1 MARPADRTVDAVVR
15 QLADRV
21 RRHRWALE
29 AGDVVRSVAGEW
41 RRDRVPDL
49 AAGVAFWVALSVF
62 PLLIAVAAGLGVI
75 EAVAG
80 AEASART
87 EEAVLDVL
95 TGVVGGDQG
104 ADLVEA
110 VRSLF
115 DSSSTGVLTFG
126 LLGALY
132 TGSRGVAGVV
142 RALDVAYDLPESRG
156 WLATRLVGLV
166 IAVGSV
172 ATGTALV
179 AMVVLGP
186 LLGGGEAVADSIGL
200 GNTFAFLWD
209 NLRGPVAFVVVV
221 AWAATVFHIGPNHRT
236 PWRGD
241 LPGALFTAGGW
252 IVVSLGFRLYLRAA
266 AAGNE
271 VLGALGGGL
280 VLLLWLYLLSVVLIV
295 GGELNAVLAQAR
307 TPTGA
312 AGGDE

>member
-1 MARPADRTVDAVVR
+1 MVR

-21 RRHRWALE
+21 RRHRWARE
-29 AGDVVRSVAGEW
+29 ASAVLRAVAGEW
-41 RRDRVPDL
+41 RNDRLPDL
-49 AAGVAFWVALSVF
+49 AAGVAFWVSLSVF
-62 PLLIAVAAGLGVI
+62 PLLISVAAGLGVI
-75 EAVAG
+75 EALAG

-87 EEAVLDVL
+87 EDAVLDVL
-95 TGVVGGDQG
+95 DGVLGGEQG

-156 WLATRLVGLV
+156 WLATRLVGLA

-172 ATGTALV
+172 VTGTALV

-200 GNTFAFLWD
+200 GGGFAFIWD

-221 AWAATVFHIGPNHRT
+221 TWAATVFHIGPNRRT
-236 PWRGD
+236 PWRSD
-241 LPGALFTAGGW
+241 LPGAVLTASGW
-252 IVVSLGFRLYLRAA
+252 IVVSLGFRVYLEVA
-266 AAGNE
+266 AAGNQ
-271 VLGALGGGL
+271 VLGVLGGGL
-280 VLLLWLYLLSVVLIV
+280 VLLLWLYLLSVVLLL
-295 GGELNAVLAQAR
+295 GGELNAVLIERRSSA
-307 TPTGA
+307 GA
-312 AGGDE
+312 AEGGE

>member
-1 MARPADRTVDAVVR
+1 MLRA
-15 QLADRV
+15 
-21 RRHRWALE
+21 
-29 AGDVVRSVAGEW
+29 VAGEW
-41 RRDRVPDL
+41 RNDRLPDL
-49 AAGVAFWVALSVF
+49 AAGVAFWVSLSVF
-62 PLLIAVAAGLGVI
+62 PLLISVAAGLGVI
-75 EAVAG
+75 EALAG

-87 EEAVLDVL
+87 EDAVLDVL
-95 TGVVGGDQG
+95 DGVLGGEQG

-156 WLATRLVGLV
+156 WLATRLVGLA

-172 ATGTALV
+172 VTGTALV

-200 GNTFAFLWD
+200 GGGFAFIWD

-221 AWAATVFHIGPNHRT
+221 TWAATVFHIGPNRRT
-236 PWRGD
+236 PWRSD
-241 LPGALFTAGGW
+241 LPGAVLTASGW
-252 IVVSLGFRLYLRAA
+252 IVVSLGFRVYLEVA
-266 AAGNE
+266 AAGNQ
-271 VLGALGGGL
+271 VLGVLGGGL
-280 VLLLWLYLLSVVLIV
+280 VLLLWLYLLSVVLLL
-295 GGELNAVLAQAR
+295 GGELNAVLIERRSSA
-307 TPTGA
+307 GA
-312 AGGDE
+312 AEGGE